1 VVTIFPAR
9 IAVGWATGFALR
21 RARDRWRILRW
32 VTAAVLVP
40 AVALLLV
47 LLFITPAI
55 DALGRR
61 VLFDH
66 HAILLPTPF

>member
-1 VVTIFPAR
+1 
-9 IAVGWATGFALR
+9 
-21 RARDRWRILRW
+21 
-32 VTAAVLVP
+32 VLVP